1 MKMSK
6 AFQQK
11 RLKHCEKIKLD
22 LIKKKA
28 HNSHKK
34 YSKKDTKF
42 VVERILELAAFLYG
56 KDLLK
61 KYTADHELDPS
72 LVKCAKNAH

>member
-1 MKMSK
+1 MSK

-22 LIKKKA
+22 LIKKR
-28 HNSHKK
+28 HTTRTRNTQ
-34 YSKKDTKF
+34 KKDTKF